1 LKLTEKAIGD
11 LECPP
16 GRKDML
22 VFDDSLPGLAVRV
35 SAKGKT
41 FLAQYTLD
49 GTRRRV
55 PIGRW
60 GAVTLESARSAAKG
74 ILGDVAKGNDVASDR
89 AAARKKK
96 AEEAAAAKMTLEKLI
111 QEWESL
117 GLGNARK
124 SHRVNAPRA
133 IRNAFAKELK
143 EPASTLPRRRAV
155 EVLDAIVES
164 GRPTMAARTLA
175 YGRACYSW
183 GKKRGK
189 VDANPFAGLPI
200 STASVSR
207 DRVLSN
213 FEVSVIWKAAPRLGW
228 PFGPLFQILLLS
240 VQRRDEVAGMRW
252 SELSADLTIWTIPK
266 ERAKN
271 RRSHIVHLAPAA
283 VALLEKAPRFL
294 IKEDGEEKQSDF
306 VFTTTGKTPASGI
319 SKAKARLEEKA
330 AELWKG
336 AEPMPH
342 WQLHDFRRTAVTW
355 LAGAGVP
362 PHVCDRLLN
371 HVTGSIQGVAAVY
384 QRQEFLAERKAALEK
399 WAEHVAGESN
409 NGGSKAG

>member
-1 LKLTEKAIGD
+1 MKLTEKAIAD

-35 SAKGKT
+35 SPKGKT
-41 FLAQYTLD
+41 FLAQYTID

-60 GAVTLESARSAAKG
+60 GAVTLEKARAAAKG
-74 ILGDVAKGNDVASDR
+74 ILGNVAAGNDVAADR
-89 AAARKKK
+89 AADRKKK
-96 AEEAAAAKMTLEKLI
+96 AEEAATAKMTLEKLI

-117 GLGNARK
+117 ALAKARK

-133 IRNAFAKELK
+133 IRSSFAKELK
-143 EPASTLPRRRAV
+143 EPASALPRRRAV

-175 YGRACYSW
+175 YGRACYGW
-183 GKKRGK
+183 GVKRGK
-189 VDANPFAGLPI
+189 VDANPFAGLPVETT
-200 STASVSR
+200 SSSR
-207 DRVLSN
+207 DRVLTED
-213 FEVSVIWKAAPRLGW
+213 EVLIIWTAAAGMGW
-228 PFGPLFQILLLS
+228 PFGPLFQILLLT
-240 VQRRDEVAGMRW
+240 VQRRDEVTGMRW
-252 SELSADLTIWTIPK
+252 SELSADLTVWIIPK

-271 RRSHIVHLAPAA
+271 HRSHIVHLAPDV
-283 VALLEKAPRFL
+283 VALLKQAPRFAEG
-294 IKEDGEEKQSDF
+294 KSDL
-306 VFTTTGKTPASGI
+306 VFTTTGKTPVSGI
-319 SKAKARLEEKA
+319 SKTKAKLEQKA

-355 LAGAGVP
+355 LAGQGVP
-362 PHVCDRLLN
+362 PYVCDRLLN

-384 QRQEFLAERKAALEK
+384 QRQEFLPERKAALEK
-399 WAEHVAGESN
+399 WAEHVVAGR
-409 NGGSKAG
+409 